1 MLGRQP
7 GIAILTLACL
17 TLPAHAG
24 ERGAHAQ
31 LVRRIDDSLEKAG
44 RLLVERQANDGA
56 WRSRTYGAFRDGPS
70 LTPYVLSALGFV
82 PQAGPSGEGAFR
94 RGVEYLLGP
103 VGDDGQLKIGPR
115 ELLFPVYTSA
125 MASRVVLLGERGPR
139 NLRAQQAWLAYLRG
153 RQLNEAL
160 SWEPADLEYGGWG
173 FSLDVPRKPAAGRL
187 KDLFVESNL
196 SATLFAL
203 GALKSA
209 RVPRNDPAY
218 AQALVFVRR
227 CQNFS
232 DDTARADPQFD
243 DGGFFFIPGDPNQN
257 KAGAAGEDRFGRPR
271 FHSYGTMTADGL
283 RALLCCG
290 LPKDHGRVRAAR
302 KWLER
307 NFSAAANPGNFAPDR
322 AVLQNATYY
331 YWTWAAAH
339 AFLAVDASEIE
350 TRTGSV
356 RWADVL
362 AEELLRRQE
371 GDGSWVNPFTD
382 AKEDDPLVATP
393 WAAAALAICR
403 GAITGVWGSPPGPAP
418 SDSGARGRFSPPRA
432 NSPGGSSDCVAP

>member
-1 MLGRQP
+1 MRTRQLWLAIFALVCLAVAADADQP
-7 GIAILTLACL
+7 GTR
-17 TLPAHAG
+17 G
-24 ERGAHAQ
+24 E
-31 LVRRIDDSLEKAG
+31 LVRRIDGSLAKAG
-44 RLLVERQANDGA
+44 RLLDQEQASDGA

-70 LTPYVLSALGFV
+70 LTPYVLSALWFV
-82 PQAGPSGEGAFR
+82 PQAGPAGETAFR
-94 RGVEYLLGP
+94 RGVDYLLGP
-103 VGDDGQLKIGPR
+103 VGGDGRLKVGSR

-125 MASRVVLLGERGPR
+125 MASRVVVLGERSPR
-139 NLRAQQAWLAYLRG
+139 NLRAQQAYLAYLRG

-160 SWEPADLEYGGWG
+160 GWEPSDLEYGGWG
-173 FSLDVPRKPAAGRL
+173 FSLDVPGKPAPGRL

-209 RVPRNDPAY
+209 RVPGDDPAY

-232 DDTARADPQFD
+232 DDPARADPRFD
-243 DGGFFFIPGDPNQN
+243 DGGLFFIPGDPNQN
-257 KAGAAGEDRFGRPR
+257 KAGPAGADRFGRPR
-271 FHSYGTMTADGL
+271 FHSYGTMTADGM

-290 LPKDHGRVRAAR
+290 LPKDHVRVRAAR
-302 KWLER
+302 KWLEW
-307 NFSAAANPGNFAPDR
+307 NFSAAANPGAFAPDR

-339 AFLAVDASEIE
+339 AFLAVDASQIE
-350 TRTGSV
+350 TRSGSV
-356 RWADVL
+356 RWAEVL
-362 AEELLRRQE
+362 AEELLGRQE

-403 GAITGVWGSPPGPAP
+403 GAITGAWGRPPGPAP
-418 SDSGARGRFSPPRA
+418 SDGGPCGRVSPPRVD
-432 NSPGGSSDCVAP
+432 SPGGSSGCLAP